1 MKFRIATNEDV
12 NKIMEIVKQAQ
23 QFLKDQ
29 GINQWQNNYPDKET
43 IINDVVNDNC
53 YVIADEQ
60 TIVAFGAVIFTLEP
74 TYAVI
79 DDGNWLN
86 DDQYCV
92 IHRLAVNQ
100 TYRNQKI
107 ASLFIKQVKELC
119 ISKGIDNIRIDTHQD
134 NLIMQKMLKNNGF
147 RYCGIIY
154 LLSKDIRLAYQL
166 VIDQS

>member
-1 MKFRIATNEDV
+1 MKFRIATSDDV
-12 NKIMEIVKQAQ
+12 SKIMEIVKQAQ
-23 QFLKDQ
+23 RYLKDQ

-43 IINDVVNDNC
+43 IINDIVNDNC
-53 YVIADEQ
+53 YVIVDEQ
-60 TIVAFGAVIFTLEP
+60 TIVAFGAVIFTPEP
-74 TYAVI
+74 TYTVI

-86 DDQYCV
+86 DERYCV

-100 TYRNQKI
+100 VYRNQKI
-107 ASLFIKQVKELC
+107 ASVFIKHAKDLC
-119 ISKGIDNIRIDTHQD
+119 IQKGVSNIRIDTHQD

-147 RYCGIIY
+147 QYCGIIY